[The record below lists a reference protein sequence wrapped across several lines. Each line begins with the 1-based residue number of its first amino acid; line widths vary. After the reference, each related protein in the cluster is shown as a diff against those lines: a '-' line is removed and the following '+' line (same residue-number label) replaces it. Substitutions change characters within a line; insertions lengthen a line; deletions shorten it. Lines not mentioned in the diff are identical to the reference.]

1 MEGRGGAGRELA
13 SELAVG
19 GHDDGQVGPDV
30 GATQGEAE
38 ARRSRGR
45 ARRRRRVAAS
55 RPETGTHA
63 AGAAAAVI
71 GRADRAANGEA
82 FTTGSSN
89 SHRLQS
95 PAASAGASGVQ
106 LSPSSPA
113 SGCRRPSGRT
123 TANPTSAG
131 AAPSVAAARASAMTR
146 TSTVHRGRSLAGV
159 ADVLAARQRHKP
171 VGFSRITDR
180 AVDRRQ
186 VGPTR
191 GAVPHYHAVGGPGPP
206 GAGCPFTSPSP
217 TAPATG
223 TTGR

>member
-1 MEGRGGAGRELA
+1 MPDAGGVA
-13 SELAVG
+13 
-19 GHDDGQVGPDV
+19 
-30 GATQGEAE
+30 
-38 ARRSRGR
+38 
-45 ARRRRRVAAS
+45 AAS

-71 GRADRAANGEA
+71 GRADRAANGDA

-95 PAASAGASGVQ
+95 PAASAGASGSSC
-106 LSPSSPA
+106 SPSSRA

-123 TANPTSAG
+123 TANPTSPG
-131 AAPSVAAARASAMTR
+131 PAPSVAAARASATTR

-159 ADVLAARQRHKP
+159 PDVLWRRSRAVLHAPGHKP
-171 VGFSRITDR
+171 VAFSRFTDR

-186 VGPTR
+186 VGPAR
-191 GAVPHYHAVGGPGPP
+191 GAIPHYHAVGGPGPP

-217 TAPATG
+217 TAPATA
-223 TTGR
+223 TTGRSRCRRRPSGCGRRPTAGRRSSATRCASRPRRIS